1 MQAQFCFLPQ
11 FFFLVCLFG
20 LQFKGCFVLFCFVLF
35 CFVFFWLGFQ
45 AESVLGF
52 AELCFLFCPL
62 ILVKAFLFCFV
73 FSVHREWVCKNPGG
87 QEGERE
93 RERERERIQ
102 DVNKTTLLLFVVA
115 AASAA
120 ALTLWLSSGCVFF
133 VCVFIPGF
141 AVLPQ
146 LSRKRRRKE
155 GACAFSRAG
164 GRGQGEGGKK
174 KQH

>member
-1 MQAQFCFLPQ
+1 
-11 FFFLVCLFG
+11 
-20 LQFKGCFVLFCFVLF
+20 
-35 CFVFFWLGFQ
+35 VFFWLGFQ
-45 AESVLGF
+45 AESVVGF

-87 QEGERE
+87 QE
-93 RERERERIQ
+93 RERERIQ
-102 DVNKTTLLLFVVA
+102 DFNKTTLLLLLFVVAAVLPA

-120 ALTLWLSSGCVFF
+120 ALTLWLSLGCVFF
-133 VCVFIPGF
+133 VCIFIPGF

-146 LSRKRRRKE
+146 LSRRRRRKE

-164 GRGQGEGGKK
+164 GRREGEGGKK
-174 KQH
+174 KQHKYCFPIPALLWL